1 MDIRNM
7 LIKFKVYYIVVFFT
21 ALYWIFALS
30 AVFFPSIFMH
40 GGILRS
46 IHAKLIMAAIIINI
60 INLILL
66 VVMIC
71 LKSWNLKHLLI
82 LLGIN
87 ILTAI
92 VGIFFISFPIRMM

>member
-1 MDIRNM
+1 M
-7 LIKFKVYYIVVFFT
+7 LIKFKVYYIVVLFT
-21 ALYWIFALS
+21 TLYWIFALT
-30 AVFFPSIFMH
+30 AVFYPSIFMY

-46 IHAKLIMAAIIINI
+46 IHVKLIMAAIIINI

-71 LKSWNLKHLLI
+71 FKAWNLKHLLI

>member
-7 LIKFKVYYIVVFFT
+7 LIKFKVYNIVVLFT
-21 ALYWIFALS
+21 TLYWFFALTS
-30 AVFFPSIFMH
+30 VFFPGIFML
-40 GGILRS
+40 GGILRF
-46 IHAKLIMAAIIINI
+46 IHVKLIIAAIIINI

-71 LKSWNLKHLLI
+71 LKSWNLKRLLI